1 MYARRMGEGLFL
13 FIIFLILATIII
25 FYLNILMYRFCIQKE
40 IPEEKHHTIIHTT
53 NISIVILLLSSYVS
67 MLFT

>member
-1 MYARRMGEGLFL
+1 MLL
-13 FIIFLILATIII
+13 LIVFLILATIII

-40 IPEEKHHTIIHTT
+40 IPEEKYHTIIHTT
-53 NISIVILLLSSYVS
+53 NISTIILLLSSYVA